1 MTTIR
6 NQERLEKIIEAAG
19 KWFDPETN
27 TIHRRMKDP
36 EKLIEY
42 ADKIARLYFIP
53 NALDG
58 RGEYQGRYE
67 YRSFTDTYRDGS
79 QKTTEYYYP
88 IVKTT
93 KNGKDGIPITGAAT
107 IQKDGE
113 FWYYRLAGI
122 YVHQFKPMSF

>member
-6 NQERLEKIIEAAG
+6 NQERLEKIIKAAG

-36 EKLIEY
+36 EKLIKY

-67 YRSFTDTYRDGS
+67 YRSFTDTYRNGS
-79 QKTTEYYYP
+79 QKTTEYYYAV
-88 IVKTT
+88 INDLRT
-93 KNGKDGIPITGAAT
+93 GKDSIATGAAA
-107 IQKDGE
+107 IRKDGN
-113 FWYYRLAGI
+113 FWYYTLTGV
-122 YVHQFKPMSF
+122 YVHKDKPMLI